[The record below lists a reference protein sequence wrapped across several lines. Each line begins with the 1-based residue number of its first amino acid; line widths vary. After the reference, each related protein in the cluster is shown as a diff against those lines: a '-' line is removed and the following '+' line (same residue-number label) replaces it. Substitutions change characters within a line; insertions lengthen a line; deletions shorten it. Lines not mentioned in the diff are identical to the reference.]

1 MPGYGGLTMHQPWDL
16 VRVQRSAFDFDTI
29 NVSSVSKPDQIDFRS
44 SRSNK
49 EIILRYYGSYYEP
62 RIPFYNVGKF
72 NLVQHSNDKE
82 LIVKPITIN
91 NRGRSFG
98 TSDDGDTFEEYICTI
113 RQDITE
119 EEMNAI
125 AGFYKRTK
133 YTRYSIKSKQPIDKK
148 FSFIEGMARHMLNS
162 IYGFRGK
169 QIQTIMPTI
178 DEIFFNAPHTTV
190 KWGDGTIT
198 TVKCTDN
205 EEFNKEIGLAMAI
218 SRKYFESFDLDHP
231 RAIFKTF
238 VETATD
244 QTEKTAAKRAY
255 KSAKKQK
262 LLEAVKNEKGS
273 NDE

>member
-1 MPGYGGLTMHQPWDL
+1 MSGCGGLTMHQPWDL
-16 VRVQRSAFDFDTI
+16 VRVQRSSFDFDTI
-29 NVSSVSKPDQIDFRS
+29 NVSSVSKPDQIEVRS
-44 SRSNK
+44 SHLNT

-62 RIPFYNVGKF
+62 RIPFHNVGKF
-72 NLVQHSNDKE
+72 ALVQHSNNKE

-91 NRGRSFG
+91 NKGRAFG

-133 YTRYSIKSKQPIDKK
+133 YTRYSTKAKQLISEN
-148 FSFIEGMARHMLNS
+148 FMEGMTRHMLNS

-190 KWGDGTIT
+190 KWGDSTIT
-198 TVKCTDN
+198 TVKCIDN

-218 SRKYFESFDLDHP
+218 SKKYFESFDSDHP

-238 VETATD
+238 VKTASD

-255 KSAKKQK
+255 KLAKKQK
-262 LLEAVKNEKGS
+262 LLEAAKNEKGS

>member
-1 MPGYGGLTMHQPWDL
+1 MSGYGGLTMHQPWDL
-16 VRVQRSAFDFDTI
+16 VRVQRSSFDFDTI
-29 NVSSVSKPDQIDFRS
+29 NVSRISKPDQIESRS
-44 SRSNK
+44 SNSNT
-49 EIILRYYGSYYEP
+49 EIILRYYGSYHEL
-62 RIPFYNVGKF
+62 RIPFYNVGIF
-72 NLVQHSNDKE
+72 ALVQCTDE
-82 LIVKPITIN
+82 QLIVKPITIN
-91 NRGRSFG
+91 NRGRSFY

-133 YTRYSIKSKQPIDKK
+133 YTRYSINVKQPIDKN
-148 FSFIEGMARHMLNS
+148 FMEGMARHMLNS
-162 IYGFRGK
+162 IYGIRGN

-190 KWGDGTIT
+190 KWGDGTTT

-218 SRKYFESFDLDHP
+218 SRKYFESFDPNSP

-238 VETATD
+238 VKTATD
-244 QTEKTAAKRAY
+244 QTEKIAAKRAY
-255 KSAKKQK
+255 KLAKKQK